1 MTASW
6 PPGLPRS
13 LDYPDVPVGA
23 ILRGAARRWADRVAF
38 LQAGVPLTF
47 TALGARAH
55 AVAN

>member
-1 MTASW
+1 M
-6 PPGLPRS
+6 PRS